1 MKFPKIYKDKDVSL
15 DVIRGIK
22 VGIIGFGNQGRAQAL
37 NLRDSGIAV
46 TIGLREGSPSA
57 GSGTCNKQLAYPDHK
72 ETGGEV
78 ETEGLKCQAIPDVVN
93 NCDIISMLIPDQVMG
108 VVYSENIA
116 PNLTEGQSLL
126 FSHGYNIH
134 YKLIKPPGNVNVIM
148 AAPSGSG
155 TELRKRYLD
164 DNGIPG
170 LFAIHQDYSG
180 NAEELVLAY
189 CKAIGLTKSGVLK
202 STFREETETDL
213 FGEQM
218 VLTGGIP
225 KLIQSSYKVLLEGGY
240 SPAIAWMV
248 CYYELKTIVDM
259 FHSKGFEF
267 MNNSISD
274 TAEYGGITRGKRIIN
289 AEVEA
294 EMKKALKE
302 IQSGEFY
309 REWKNEHENGYP
321 QLEKLR
327 KEEKELP
334 IEAIG
339 QHMLKALFG
348 GK

>member
-15 DVIRGIK
+15 DVIKGIK

-37 NLRDSGIAV
+37 NLRDSRIAV
-46 TIGLREGSPSA
+46 TIGLREGGPSA
-57 GSGTCNKQLAYPDHK
+57 GSGTSSRQEA
-72 ETGGEV
+72 V
-78 ETEGLKCQAIPDVVN
+78 TEGLPCTSIEVAVQTA
-93 NCDIISMLIPDQVMG
+93 DIISLLIPDQVIAE
-108 VVYSENIA
+108 VYTQNIA

-134 YKLIKPPGNVNVIM
+134 YKLIQPPENINVIM

-189 CKAIGLTKSGVLK
+189 CKAIGLTKSGVVK

-339 QHMLKALFG
+339 QYMLKALFG
-348 GK
+348 DK

>member
-1 MKFPKIYKDKDVSL
+1 MKFPKIYKDKDIFL

-46 TIGLREGSPSA
+46 TIGLREGSASA
-57 GSGTCNKQLAYPDHK
+57 DSGTRNKQLARSDQK
-72 ETGGEV
+72 EAGGEA
-78 ETEGLKCQAIPDVVN
+78 EAEGLQCQAIPDVVN

-108 VVYSENIA
+108 EVYSENIA

-134 YKLIKPPGNVNVIM
+134 YKLIQPPENVNVIM
-148 AAPSGSG
+148 AAPSGAG

-240 SPAIAWMV
+240 SAASGWMV
-248 CYYELKTIVDM
+248 CLE
-259 FHSKGFEF
+259 
-267 MNNSISD
+267 SIS
-274 TAEYGGITRGKRIIN
+274 A
-289 AEVEA
+289 A
-294 EMKKALKE
+294 
-302 IQSGEFY
+302 
-309 REWKNEHENGYP
+309 REPGWPGCGP
-321 QLEKLR
+321 GR
-327 KEEKELP
+327 R
-334 IEAIG
+334 
-339 QHMLKALFG
+339 
-348 GK
+348 

>member
-15 DVIRGIK
+15 DVIKGIK

-57 GSGTCNKQLAYPDHK
+57 GSGTSSRQEA
-72 ETGGEV
+72 V
-78 ETEGLKCQAIPDVVN
+78 TEGLPCTSIEVAVQTA
-93 NCDIISMLIPDQVMG
+93 DIISLLIPDQVIAE
-108 VVYSENIA
+108 VYTQNIA

-134 YKLIKPPGNVNVIM
+134 YKLIKPPDNVNVIM
-148 AAPSGSG
+148 AAPSGAG

-225 KLIQSSYKVLLEGGY
+225 KLIQSSYKALHEGGY

-339 QHMLKALFG
+339 QYMLKALFG

>member
-1 MKFPKIYKDKDVSL
+1 MKFPKIYKDKDVFL
-15 DVIRGIK
+15 DTIREMK

-37 NLRDSGIAV
+37 NLRDSGIAA

-57 GSGTCNKQLAYPDHK
+57 ASGTSSKQEA
-72 ETGGEV
+72 
-78 ETEGLKCQAIPDVVN
+78 EGFQCQAIPDVVK
-93 NCDIISMLIPDQVMG
+93 NCDIISLLIPDQVMG
-108 VVYSENIA
+108 EVYSENIA
-116 PNLTEGQSLL
+116 PHLTEGQSLL

-134 YKLIKPPGNVNVIM
+134 YKLIQPPDNVNVIM
-148 AAPSGSG
+148 AAPSGAG

-164 DNGIPG
+164 GKGIPG
-170 LFAIHQDYSG
+170 LFAVHQDYSG
-180 NAEELVLAY
+180 NAEEMVLAY
-189 CKAIGLTKSGVLK
+189 CKAIGLTKSGVVK

-218 VLTGGIP
+218 ILTGGLP
-225 KLIQSSYKVLLEGGY
+225 KLIQLSYKVLLEDGY
-240 SPAIAWMV
+240 SPAIAWLV

-267 MNNSISD
+267 MNNAISD

-289 AEVEA
+289 ANVEA

-302 IQSGEFY
+302 IQSGEFH
-309 REWKNEHENGYP
+309 REWNKEHENKYP

-339 QHMLKALFG
+339 QYMLKALFG
-348 GK
+348 DK